1 MNEQQENVI
10 VEVTPLFY
18 SREALTKAATFCNGD
33 KGTIVFAWSRVE
45 LERGQSAEVK
55 TKTTIKQNKVTL
67 DARFVNTAGFHGMER
82 AGMIKIL
89 PGENAKPVMTD
100 EQFETFWNRM
110 PYRTV
115 SGKKTRGIKSNA
127 KRVFHNVIRK
137 QEQFDNLL
145 AACDEYATVS
155 NGFPKDAERFLR
167 IYQDFIPTAG
177 TSIAKP
183 SSAPTIED
191 KQRIQQRRQED
202 ILKLEERA
210 AQ

>member
-1 MNEQQENVI
+1 MSEQPIQETVT

-18 SREALTKAATFCNGD
+18 SREAMNKAATFCSGD
-33 KGTIVFAWSRVE
+33 KGTIVFAWSRIE
-45 LERGQSAEVK
+45 LERGQSAEIK
-55 TKTTIKQNKVTL
+55 TRTTIKQNKVQL
-67 DARFVNTAGFHGMER
+67 EERFVNTAGFRGMEQ

-89 PGENAKPVMTD
+89 PGENAKPVLTD
-100 EQFETFWNRM
+100 AQFEEFWNRM

-145 AACDEYATVS
+145 LACDEYNTVS

-167 IYQDFIPTAG
+167 IYQDYIPTITAG
-177 TSIAKP
+177 TLVALPIQVNENKR
-183 SSAPTIED
+183 
-191 KQRIQQRRQED
+191 RIQA
-202 ILKLEERA
+202 EREQQLA
-210 AQ
+210 DGSEG